1 MKSTA
6 VIVLLVCALLSV
18 AVAMARS
25 PIEEYPFEIFTKDG
39 GVRPMTVEDIENS
52 PDGTI
57 LNLNLQVN
65 GEYLSLIK
73 LENAREIKKK
83 QQELQAMSPSYAY
96 NINIPNDF
104 MNNRFPSQFASEF
117 LTFMNEQNQ
126 TYQGYKLNFVQAE
139 ILGFPPTPIPQT
151 GHVTHEFMQEMGGLN
166 ITLTGIQFSSLTPM
180 FVPYGF
186 NSALFVND
194 ATTEQQHENTYS
206 QEITNSYTATFE
218 QGFDLGFSE
227 SITAGVPD
235 CFSSE
240 TTIDMQWSFDSTE
253 TSEKSI
259 TKTITDST
267 TIFIAPESV
276 VNVTCFVQM
285 GHLSTNFNAQVV
297 LSGSS
302 NVGWVFQ
309 DSHFYPP
316 GQAWFWFLPPYTTIN
331 GLETVAGWFYNT
343 LSMDYTALGVFNGV
357 AGDTDTCYIYQCPY
371 VPGITE
377 CQGNQTVSVTQFSN
391 KF

>member
-1 MKSTA
+1 
-6 VIVLLVCALLSV
+6 
-18 AVAMARS
+18 
-25 PIEEYPFEIFTKDG
+25 
-39 GVRPMTVEDIENS
+39 MTVEDIENS

-57 LNLNLQVN
+57 LNLNLQIG
-65 GEYLSLIK
+65 GEFVSLIK
-73 LENAREIKKK
+73 LEDAHEIKQKK
-83 QQELQAMSPSYAY
+83 LQELALSPDYAY
-96 NINIPNDF
+96 NINIPTDF
-104 MNNRFPSQFASEF
+104 MNNRFPNQFAPQF
-117 LTFMNEQNQ
+117 LAFMNEQNQ
-126 TYQGYKLNFVQAE
+126 TYQGYKLDFVQAE
-139 ILGFPPTPIPQT
+139 ILGFPPTPVPQT

-186 NSALFVND
+186 NSAFFVND
-194 ATTEQQHENTYS
+194 ATTEQQHQNTYT

-240 TTIDMQWSFDSTE
+240 TTISMQWSFSSTE

-259 TKTITDST
+259 TKTISDST

-297 LSGSS
+297 LSGES

-316 GQAWFWFLPPYTTIN
+316 GQAWFWFFPQYCTIE
-331 GLETVAGWFYNT
+331 GLMNVATDFYNT
-343 LSMDYTALGVFNGV
+343 LSIDYTATGVFNGV

-371 VPGITE
+371 SPGVTQ
-377 CQGNQTVSVTQFSN
+377 CQGNQTVSETKFSN